1 MANKEG
7 EIQMDNLEFNKHTS
21 KEYNE
26 ELEDIRNL
34 LLNMGGMVEKQLQ
47 KAMQSLLQGNFKL
60 AKKVIKKDLGINAME
75 VKIDEEC
82 TQIIA
87 KRQPAASDLRLIIAV
102 IKSITDLERIGD
114 EAEKIAKCAKYLIVE
129 NYDGEYY
136 SELEILANMVA
147 ENLSQALNAL
157 ARLDADEA
165 LKIAIND
172 DVIDIEFEMLNKDL
186 ISYMASNPK
195 EVEKIVRLSWSAK
208 ALEKIGDH
216 TKNICEYVIYLV
228 KGKDIRHTD
237 LETIKEEYF

>member
-1 MANKEG
+1 
-7 EIQMDNLEFNKHTS
+7 MDTLDFNQHTS
-21 KEYNE
+21 KSYNQ
-26 ELEDIRNL
+26 ELEDIRSL

-47 KAMQSLLQGNFKL
+47 KAMQSLLEGNKKM
-60 AKKVIKKDLGINAME
+60 AKKVIRKDLGVNAME

-114 EAEKIAKCAKYLIVE
+114 EAEKIAKNAVFLIERSFKSDYFVDLQSLAKIV
-129 NYDGEYY
+129 
-136 SELEILANMVA
+136 AN
-147 ENLSQALNAL
+147 NLTQALNAL
-157 ARLDADEA
+157 ARLDPDLA
-165 LKIAIND
+165 LKIALAD
-172 DVIDIEFEMLNKDL
+172 DLVDETFESFNKEMISVMALNPQDL
-186 ISYMASNPK
+186 KNL
-195 EVEKIVRLSWSAK
+195 VRLSWTGK

-228 KGKDIRHTD
+228 KGKDVRHLD

>member
-1 MANKEG
+1 
-7 EIQMDNLEFNKHTS
+7 MDTLDFNQHTS
-21 KEYNE
+21 QSYND

-47 KAMQSLLQGNFKL
+47 KSVQSLLSSDLKL

-75 VKIDEEC
+75 VRIDEEC

-114 EAEKIAKCAKYLIVE
+114 EAEKIAKNAIYLISK
-129 NYDGEYY
+129 NYKSEYFL
-136 SELEILANMVA
+136 ELESLAILVA
-147 ENLSQALNAL
+147 ENLKDALDSL
-157 ARLDADEA
+157 ARLDVEKA
-165 LKIAIND
+165 LEVAVND
-172 DVIDIEFEMLNKDL
+172 DIVDKAFESLNKDL
-186 ISYMASNPK
+186 IGFMSK
-195 EVEKIVRLSWSAK
+195 EPQDLKKIVRLSWSAK

-228 KGKDIRHTD
+228 KGKDVRHLD

>member
-1 MANKEG
+1 ME
-7 EIQMDNLEFNKHTS
+7 NLDFNQHTS
-21 KEYNE
+21 KSYNE

-34 LLNMGGMVEKQLQ
+34 LLEMGGMVEKQLA
-47 KAMQSLLQGNFKL
+47 KAMQSLLASDLKL

-114 EAEKIAKCAKYLIVE
+114 EAEKIAKNSVYLIE
-129 NYDGEYY
+129 KSFKSDYFSDLDN
-136 SELEILANMVA
+136 LAKIVSK
-147 ENLSQALNAL
+147 NLNQALNAL
-157 ARLDADEA
+157 ARLDPDLA
-165 LKIAIND
+165 LKVALD
-172 DVIDIEFEMLNKDL
+172 DELVDEKFELFNKEL
-186 ISYMASNPK
+186 ISVMAHNPHDLK
-195 EVEKIVRLSWSAK
+195 KIVRLSWSGK

-228 KGKDIRHTD
+228 KGKDVRHLD

>member
-1 MANKEG
+1 
-7 EIQMDNLEFNKHTS
+7 MDNLDFNQHTS
-21 KEYNE
+21 KSYNE

-47 KAMQSLLQGNFKL
+47 KAMQSLLAQNLKM

-114 EAEKIAKCAKYLIVE
+114 EAEKIAKNAVYLIGENYRCKYLSDIDALAEIV
-129 NYDGEYY
+129 
-136 SELEILANMVA
+136 AK
-147 ENLSQALNAL
+147 NLSEALNAL
-157 ARLDADEA
+157 ARLDSELA
-165 LKIAIND
+165 LKVACYD
-172 DVIDIEFEMLNKDL
+172 DLVDETFEKLNKEL
-186 ISYMASNPK
+186 ISYMTAEPQDVK
-195 EVEKIVRLSWSAK
+195 KIVRLSWSAK

-228 KGKDIRHTD
+228 KGKDVRHLD